1 MEETFDV
8 KQIIQV
14 VIKGKWVIILCMI
27 LGLLIAGVLS
37 WFVIEEQYES
47 KAVVQVASG
56 VQDTGIMS
64 SYVATEFTPLIY
76 IQRIKNEAVM
86 QPIFESSG
94 HSKFFKG
101 NLSVVNEPNTNLI
114 ELTYKASTPEEA
126 QIHLQLLI
134 DETKSL
140 MNASVKDTLIQLE
153 QTYLNESELLSAEI
167 EELMTRYNEI
177 ITSNK
182 LPEILILQ
190 TIASSQF
197 VLTLTEQQTAAL
209 STITGSL
216 QNELLQLNSQIN
228 TKSLEYENTLTKYQS
243 VKTGMDSFKP
253 DPFIRLINAPA
264 VIDTPIS
271 PDKLLNLV
279 IGLLLG
285 LVVGISIVFFRLS
298 RNTSSSK

>member
-1 MEETFDV
+1 
-8 KQIIQV
+8 
-14 VIKGKWVIILCMI
+14 
-27 LGLLIAGVLS
+27 
-37 WFVIEEQYES
+37 
-47 KAVVQVASG
+47 
-56 VQDTGIMS
+56 
-64 SYVATEFTPLIY
+64 
-76 IQRIKNEAVM
+76 
-86 QPIFESSG
+86 
-94 HSKFFKG
+94 
-101 NLSVVNEPNTNLI
+101 
-114 ELTYKASTPEEA
+114 
-126 QIHLQLLI
+126 
-134 DETKSL
+134 
-140 MNASVKDTLIQLE
+140 
-153 QTYLNESELLSAEI
+153 
-167 EELMTRYNEI
+167 MTRYNEI